1 MRELIELDIPV
12 EQRQV
17 DIIHILN
24 DGEIILNSKELE
36 KHQDKFAWVN
46 KNQIVDLVLSLRP
59 LTDSHRKSIIAIYQS
74 GEIKTFPNISKNF
87 TKYNLLNKCG
97 L

>member
-36 KHQDKFAWVN
+36 KHQDKFTWVN

-59 LTDSHRKSIIAIYQS
+59 LTDSHRKSIIVIFENH
-74 GEIKTFPNISKNF
+74 EIKTYPNVSKNF
-87 TKYNLLNKCG
+87 TDYRLLNKSG

>member
-12 EQRQV
+12 EHRQV

-24 DGEIILNSKELE
+24 DGEIILNSKEFE
-36 KHQDKFAWVN
+36 KHQEKFTWVN

-59 LTDSHRKSIIAIYQS
+59 LTDSHRKSIIAIYQT
-74 GEIKTFPNISKNF
+74 GEIKTYPNISKNF
-87 TKYNLLNKCG
+87 TKYNLLNKAR

>member
-1 MRELIELDIPV
+1 MRELIELDIPI

-36 KHQDKFAWVN
+36 KHQDKFTWVN
-46 KNQIVDLVLSLRP
+46 KNQIVDLVLSLRS

-87 TKYNLLNKCG
+87 AKYGLLFKQ
-97 L
+97 